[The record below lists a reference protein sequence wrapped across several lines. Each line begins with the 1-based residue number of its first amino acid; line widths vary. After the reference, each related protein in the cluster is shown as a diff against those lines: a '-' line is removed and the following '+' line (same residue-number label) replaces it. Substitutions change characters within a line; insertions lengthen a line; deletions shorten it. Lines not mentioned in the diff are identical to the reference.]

1 MMPTLHPGRSPACCG
16 PPVRVPTCRFLPC
29 WRLAAVSNKDNSR
42 QVQVDILPMPAA
54 APLSRPRSPTC
65 QITEVT
71 MSYWSAFPFWL
82 FKLGLS
88 GTCPTT
94 IYLFHY
100 LLSRNQITEDNLQRV
115 GQATRSVLRH
125 GRLSNRRGQHLS

>member
-1 MMPTLHPGRSPACCG
+1 MYRPMCSAGIFANVLIAYL
-16 PPVRVPTCRFLPC
+16 TCRFLPC

-71 MSYWSAFPFWL
+71 MSYWSAFPFRL

-100 LLSRNQITEDNLQRV
+100 LLSRNQIVEDNLQRV